1 MLKKVVLG
9 GDHLTLDVCKMVRNA
24 LSQYEIALVDCS
36 AKSKDQVME
45 LTELIPNVV
54 NAVRETKD
62 SIGVLICGTGA
73 GVEIGANKFRSI
85 RATLCLNGVQA
96 KNARQY
102 DNANVLC
109 LGSWLTNDQAEIND
123 IINAFLKTNFDN
135 DPGRTHMLEEFEKF
149 I

>member
-1 MLKKVVLG
+1 MVKPMLKKVVLG

-62 SIGVLICGTGA
+62 SIGVLICGTGE
-73 GVEIGANKFRSI
+73 V
-85 RATLCLNGVQA
+85 
-96 KNARQY
+96 
-102 DNANVLC
+102 
-109 LGSWLTNDQAEIND
+109 
-123 IINAFLKTNFDN
+123 
-135 DPGRTHMLEEFEKF
+135 
-149 I
+149 